1 MAEEEFYD
9 GLDSFEEEMFQTA
22 LVRGEK
28 QPAFGTSQLVVPPPP
43 LPDSQEDTF
52 VSAHD
57 DDESAPHEPS
67 AATSPPPTTVAAEGG
82 AAQAGAAA
90 GVDVAGGG
98 AVRAG
103 AAAGGGAVQV
113 GAAAGGAAAGRGAA
127 QAGAAAGFAAAG
139 AGAAHAVASAGVAV
153 AGGGAA
159 RAGAAAGVAV
169 AGGGAARA
177 GAAAGVDVA
186 GGGAVQHQPGMAQ
199 LGGISRPTSPGASPT
214 SPGASPPASPSVPPK
229 RLRASGGLKGNK
241 RQQGGAFMAE
251 VTGNATGHRP
261 ILTAA
266 EVALHDK
273 LASEYGESNHA
284 AIAAAFTHEANL
296 VAADMTRLLWPKFER
311 HIKLFQRERDEQHQ
325 LKRQGLT
332 RSVFSLI
339 KVTVSWK
346 LTRNH
351 SKVLKLS

>member
-1 MAEEEFYD
+1 M
-9 GLDSFEEEMFQTA
+9 
-22 LVRGEK
+22 
-28 QPAFGTSQLVVPPPP
+28 
-43 LPDSQEDTF
+43 
-52 VSAHD
+52 
-57 DDESAPHEPS
+57 
-67 AATSPPPTTVAAEGG
+67 
-82 AAQAGAAA
+82 
-90 GVDVAGGG
+90 
-98 AVRAG
+98 
-103 AAAGGGAVQV
+103 
-113 GAAAGGAAAGRGAA
+113 
-127 QAGAAAGFAAAG
+127 
-139 AGAAHAVASAGVAV
+139 
-153 AGGGAA
+153 
-159 RAGAAAGVAV
+159 
-169 AGGGAARA
+169 
-177 GAAAGVDVA
+177 
-186 GGGAVQHQPGMAQ
+186 QHQPGMAQ

-229 RLRASGGLKGNK
+229 RLRAPGGLKGNK
-241 RQQGGAFMAE
+241 RQQGGPFMAE

-351 SKVLKLS
+351 SKVLKLSRKANDCATLARGPSPAMPRRLPPYTPCHSRSCSPPWLPTPRRRLHRDS

>member
-113 GAAAGGAAAGRGAA
+113 
-127 QAGAAAGFAAAG
+127 
-139 AGAAHAVASAGVAV
+139 
-153 AGGGAA
+153 
-159 RAGAAAGVAV
+159 
-169 AGGGAARA
+169 
-177 GAAAGVDVA
+177 
-186 GGGAVQHQPGMAQ
+186 
-199 LGGISRPTSPGASPT
+199 
-214 SPGASPPASPSVPPK
+214 VPPK